1 MTGLD
6 RRWWEPRRLYWGR
19 LRRSLDP
26 LTRAGMQLV
35 FIAGCAR
42 SGTTLLRSLMGCFQG
57 ATVCPTER
65 GLEAFLEMASLES
78 GDATLVVK
86 RTHSFHRQLHRLP
99 ASVDLVYCVRHPGDC
114 LTSTHEAS
122 VSKRRFHVTRDRWI
136 REYESLRRLERL
148 QPGRPITFV
157 RYEDLVADPDGVQA
171 DLATRLGLVINRPFS
186 RNGIGVTIHRRS
198 VDRWRDE
205 GMRQAAIEALSWPNG
220 HSTILGPLPS
230 HGQIVWQGL
239 LSSFCR
245 RFGYRLE
252 QPGGESP

>member
-1 MTGLD
+1 
-6 RRWWEPRRLYWGR
+6 
-19 LRRSLDP
+19 
-26 LTRAGMQLV
+26 MQLV

-65 GLEAFLEMASLES
+65 GLEAFLEMASLEFV
-78 GDATLVVK
+78 DATLVVK

-171 DLATRLGLVINRPFS
+171 DLAARLGLVINRPFS

-230 HGQIVWQGL
+230 HGRIVWQGL